1 MSKLLLAGL
10 YFSLGLV
17 YIILTGVDLPGKI
30 DDFLHHHHSISY
42 MIIGSIY
49 IAIAGAKIY
58 EYKTKYAVAEDS
70 KDSKDSKEL
79 TIETMMA
86 QMLEGENL
94 ALLFLLVFTLY
105 CWKKLLTGKKI
116 AVKSHKNVRII

>member
-1 MSKLLLAGL
+1 
-10 YFSLGLV
+10 
-17 YIILTGVDLPGKI
+17 
-30 DDFLHHHHSISY
+30 

-58 EYKTKYAVAEDS
+58 EYKTKYAEAE
-70 KDSKDSKEL
+70 DSKDSKEL

-116 AVKSHKNVRII
+116 AVKSHKNTRVI

>member
-58 EYKTKYAVAEDS
+58 EYKTKYAEAE
-70 KDSKDSKEL
+70 DSKDSKEL

-116 AVKSHKNVRII
+116 AVKSHKNTRVI